1 VMDDDIAEG
10 TGLGARSALFADV
23 ADQTPAIKQLL
34 SAARRPVH
42 AYLIIGQSGLQQREL
57 VRGFAAALLCP
68 SGGCGACDTCRRV
81 LSGVH
86 PDLVEIERAGA
97 QLAVDDARRVVRL
110 AYRKPHE
117 ASRQVLVVPDLHL
130 ARLAA
135 PVLLKTL
142 EEPPPATVLVLLAD
156 SLTPELATVA
166 SRCVRIELTPVP
178 EAELAAWLLEK
189 GTAGDLAVRAAHAAG
204 GSPERARLLLD
215 DPSVGERRQL
225 WRQVPSRL
233 DGTGATV
240 VRLVEELLDSG
251 SAALE
256 PLRVRQALEIEQLTA
271 QAKAS
276 GERGLPGRREIE
288 DRHKREERRLRTD
301 ELKAGLAELAA
312 AYRDRA
318 VETSGDPSAHGAQR
332 LIECST
338 ACDLVGATA
347 TELVRNPNESLLLQA
362 LFVRLAALFESAV
375 I

>member
-1 VMDDDIAEG
+1 V
-10 TGLGARSALFADV
+10 
-23 ADQTPAIKQLL
+23 
-34 SAARRPVH
+34 
-42 AYLIIGQSGLQQREL
+42 
-57 VRGFAAALLCP
+57 CN
-68 SGGCGACDTCRRV
+68 TCRRV
-81 LSGVH
+81 LLGVH

-110 AYRKPHE
+110 AYRRPHE

-156 SLTPELATVA
+156 SLTPELSTVA

-178 EAELAAWLLEK
+178 ESELIAWLREK
-189 GTAGDLAVRAAHAAG
+189 GTPADLAARAAHAAG
-204 GSPERARLLLD
+204 GSPERARLFLD

-225 WRQVPSRL
+225 WRRLPSRL

-240 VRLVEELLDSG
+240 VKLVEELLESS

-256 PLRVRQALEIEQLTA
+256 PLRARHASEIEELTER
-271 QAKAS
+271 AKAS
-276 GERGLPGRREIE
+276 GERGLPGRKEIE
-288 DRHKREERRLRTD
+288 DRHKREERRLRTE
-301 ELKAGLAELAA
+301 ELRAGLAELAG

-318 VETSGDPSAHGAQR
+318 VETAGDPSVHGLER
-332 LIECST
+332 LVECSA

-347 TELVRNPNESLLLQA
+347 TELVRNPNEPLLLEA
-362 LFVRLAALFESAV
+362 LFIRLAALFESSV
-375 I
+375 V